1 MRIMNEKINL
11 FLENNKA
18 LEDVKGSW
26 GMYGFQIKSSALT
39 CTMKN
44 QRVDTDRINLALD
57 IIKKNTSMFSNFRG
71 INKLTTA
78 ITISFEDDME
88 YSLKEIISIYD
99 KLKDEFFTN
108 EYLVMA
114 AQVIFNARYRVN
126 VDDSVRNTRVAYDYM
141 KKHHRFLTGQE
152 DIANAAIIAT
162 TSANLEETFN
172 EIEESYQYLKDNRIS
187 YSNNIQSLSHI
198 LSLINLPSIQ
208 KCDEVLAM
216 NSIMKE
222 KNVSLKDYFIPML
235 GIITFLADNKE
246 DFAMNIADVSMNLK
260 KEKGFGNFALG
271 SNFRN
276 MISATLVS
284 IDYLDTLDNNIK
296 ENIIINTN
304 NIALTV
310 AIAMQTAVLISSAA
324 AASAAAASSSS

>member
-26 GMYGFQIKSSALT
+26 GLYGFQIKSSALT

-222 KNVSLKDYFIPML
+222 KNVPLKDYFIPML

>member
-1 MRIMNEKINL
+1 MIIMNDKINL

-39 CTMKN
+39 CTMRN

-88 YSLKEIISIYD
+88 SSLRDIISIYE
-99 KLKDEFFTN
+99 KLKDKFFTN

-126 VDDSVRNTRVAYDYM
+126 IDDAIINTRLAYDYM

-162 TSANLEETFN
+162 TSSNLEETFN

-198 LSLINLPSIQ
+198 LSLINLPSMQ
-208 KCDEVLAM
+208 KCNEVLEM
-216 NSIMKE
+216 NSILKE
-222 KNVSLKDYFIPML
+222 KKVPLKDYFIPML
-235 GIITFLADNKE
+235 GIITFLTDNKE
-246 DFAMNIADVSMNLK
+246 AFAEKIADTSMSLK

-276 MISATLVS
+276 MIAATLVS
-284 IDYLDTLDNNIK
+284 IDYLDTIDENIK
-296 ENIIINTN
+296 ENIISNTN

-310 AIAMQTAVLISSAA
+310 AIAMQTAVIVSSAA

>member
-198 LSLINLPSIQ
+198 LSLVNLPSIQ
-208 KCDEVLAM
+208 KCDEVLEM
-216 NSIMKE
+216 NSILKE
-222 KNVSLKDYFIPML
+222 KKAPLKDYFIPML

>member
-141 KKHHRFLTGQE
+141 KKYHRFLTGQE

-222 KNVSLKDYFIPML
+222 KNVPLKDYFIPML

-246 DFAMNIADVSMNLK
+246 DFAMNIVDVSMNLK

-310 AIAMQTAVLISSAA
+310 SIAMQTAVLISSAA